1 MFENINW
8 GYVIG
13 IIGTIIT
20 CWGILR
26 RPKLGYTV
34 EVLPFVNPRNVDKTI
49 KNKLK
54 IIYDNQ
60 EVNDLSVAK
69 ITILNKGKDAC
80 DFSAPIKIEF
90 NSKVLYV
97 YPNKDLLTLGI
108 SKKYVT
114 SSKHIEFLPNYINK
128 QDKIIFYAVLE
139 TPDKL
144 DVKVTGRCKGCS
156 DIQEIKSKKYLINM
170 ACFAL
175 GALAP
180 LSIMMFAS
188 YQASKTEKN
197 VEQLENFVH
206 SKKQELYVKF
216 SNDRKEFENRHDNI
230 KSVGDL
236 LEAYESC
243 FNKLNFYINTT
254 QNLLNGKTVYTPA
267 NAESGSLID
276 NDSVYIEGLK
286 KTTLLHK

>member
-1 MFENINW
+1 MQ
-8 GYVIG
+8 
-13 IIGTIIT
+13 
-20 CWGILR
+20 
-26 RPKLGYTV
+26 
-34 EVLPFVNPRNVDKTI
+34 I
-49 KNKLK
+49 KQLK

-69 ITILNKGKDAC
+69 ITILNKGTDAC

-108 SKKYVT
+108 SKEYDT

-128 QDKIIFYAVLE
+128 QDKITFYAVLE

-144 DVKVTGRCKGCS
+144 NIKVTGRCKGCS
-156 DIQEIKSKKYLINM
+156 NIQEIKSKKYLINIV
-170 ACFAL
+170 CFVF

-180 LSIMMFAS
+180 LSIMMLAS
-188 YQASKTEKN
+188 HKASKAEEK

-206 SKKQELYVKF
+206 STKQELYVKF
-216 SNDRKEFENRHDNI
+216 SNDRKEFENEHNNI
-230 KSVGDL
+230 KTVGDL
-236 LEAYESC
+236 LEAYELC

-254 QNLLNGKTVYTPA
+254 QNLLK
-267 NAESGSLID
+267 
-276 NDSVYIEGLK
+276 
-286 KTTLLHK
+286 